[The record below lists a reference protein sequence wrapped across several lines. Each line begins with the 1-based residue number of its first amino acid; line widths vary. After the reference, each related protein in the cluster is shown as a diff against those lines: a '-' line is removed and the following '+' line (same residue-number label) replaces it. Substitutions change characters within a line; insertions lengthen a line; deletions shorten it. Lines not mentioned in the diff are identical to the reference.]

1 MLTQISYFKK
11 KKNGILTTPDQ
22 KNPEKKAQKS
32 IHKQAFVYVWPRT
45 YKLKENI
52 SNLRKKSNYSINSS
66 KKQIRNKF
74 YLLLLAKDKS
84 NAV

>member
-11 KKNGILTTPDQ
+11 EKNGILTTLDQ
-22 KNPEKKAQKS
+22 KNTLKAQKN

-52 SNLRKKSNYSINSS
+52 SNLRKN
-66 KKQIRNKF
+66 
-74 YLLLLAKDKS
+74 
-84 NAV
+84 

>member
-11 KKNGILTTPDQ
+11 EKNGILTTLDQ
-22 KNPEKKAQKS
+22 KNTLKAQKN

-52 SNLRKKSNYSINSS
+52 SNLRKKLNYSINSS
-66 KKQIRNKF
+66 KKQVRNKF
-74 YLLLLAKDKS
+74 YVIACQRQI
-84 NAV
+84 